1 MAGGFCRGR
10 AAPAVESK
18 IFFSRSDR
26 PEISIRQKLNK
37 EQMEIPGR
45 PCRKEPSWYMMNV
58 SERQKM
64 ETINTPYDDTF
75 RTLLQD
81 CPELVVPLI
90 NELFGT
96 NYTGR
101 EVVVSNENEIFLR
114 NPEGKK
120 EKRVTDSNLTLIS
133 LKGISK
139 RYHLECQSTADGT
152 MEIRMWEYDAQIALM
167 NKEYRDGVL
176 YVKFPDSAV
185 IYLRS
190 NSNTPDELK
199 ICICVGKKEIFY
211 EIPILK
217 VKNYTLNEIFEKQLW
232 MLIPFYI
239 FRYEKEFRIING
251 DEKRLRSLRMEYENV
266 AARLDQECQSG
277 RMKPITG
284 GALCE
289 LANNVV
295 EKLASKYD
303 NVEKEVT
310 EVMGG
315 KVLNYRSKEIFQ
327 EAMEKGLEEGR
338 RKGQEEGRE
347 EGLEEGR
354 LEGRLEGSNQKTVE
368 LVTKKYQ
375 KGDSVS
381 KIAEDLLMSVE
392 EVEEILGK
400 MTVSQ

>member
-18 IFFSRSDR
+18 ILFIFSRSDR

-45 PCRKEPSWYMMNV
+45 PCRKESSWYMMNV

-199 ICICVGKKEIFY
+199 ICVCIGQKELFY

-217 VKNYTLNEIFEKQLW
+217 VKNYTLNEIFKKQLW
-232 MLIPFYI
+232 LLIPFYI
-239 FRYEKEFRIING
+239 FRYEKEFRKING
-251 DEKRLRSLRMEYENV
+251 DEERLHSLRMEYENV

-315 KVLNYRSKEIFQ
+315 KVLNYRSKEIFR

-338 RKGQEEGRE
+338 
-347 EGLEEGR
+347 
-354 LEGRLEGSNQKTVE
+354 LEGSNQKTIE

-375 KGDSVS
+375 KGDSAS

-392 EVEEILGK
+392 EVEEILGE

>member
-1 MAGGFCRGR
+1 
-10 AAPAVESK
+10 
-18 IFFSRSDR
+18 
-26 PEISIRQKLNK
+26 
-37 EQMEIPGR
+37 
-45 PCRKEPSWYMMNV
+45 
-58 SERQKM
+58 M

-114 NPEGKK
+114 NPEGEK

-152 MEIRMWEYDAQIALM
+152 MEIRMWEYDAQIALR

-239 FRYEKEFRIING
+239 FRYEKEFPQIDGNQ
-251 DEKRLRSLRMEYENV
+251 KQLYRLRQEYERV
-266 AARLDQECQSG
+266 AKMLDQECQSG
-277 RMKPITG
+277 RMKPITC

-289 LANNVV
+289 LASNVV

-315 KVLNYRSKEIFQ
+315 KVLNYRSKEIY
-327 EAMEKGLEEGR
+327 
-338 RKGQEEGRE
+338 
-347 EGLEEGR
+347 
-354 LEGRLEGSNQKTVE
+354 LEGCAFGRKESIIQ

-375 KGDSVS
+375 LGDSVE
-381 KIAEDLLMSVE
+381 KIAKDLLMSVE

-400 MTVSQ
+400 IVPGKAE

>member
-1 MAGGFCRGR
+1 
-10 AAPAVESK
+10 
-18 IFFSRSDR
+18 
-26 PEISIRQKLNK
+26 
-37 EQMEIPGR
+37 MEIPGR
-45 PCRKEPSWYMMNV
+45 PCRKEPSWYKMNV

-199 ICICVGKKEIFY
+199 ICVCIGQKELFY

-217 VKNYTLNEIFEKQLW
+217 VKNYTLEEIFEKELW

-251 DEKRLRSLRMEYENV
+251 DEERLRSLRMEYENV

-295 EKLASKYD
+295 EKLASKYG

-315 KVLNYRSKEIFQ
+315 KVLNYRSKEIY
-327 EAMEKGLEEGR
+327 
-338 RKGQEEGRE
+338 
-347 EGLEEGR
+347 
-354 LEGRLEGSNQKTVE
+354 LEGCAFGRKEGQKESIVQ
-368 LVTKKYQ
+368 LVTRKYQ
-375 KGDSVS
+375 LGDSPE
-381 KIAEDLLMSVE
+381 KIAKDLLMSEE

-400 MTVSQ
+400 TTGSQQ

>member
-18 IFFSRSDR
+18 IFFIFSRSDR

-37 EQMEIPGR
+37 EQMEISGR
-45 PCRKEPSWYMMNV
+45 PCRKKSSWYMMNV

-96 NYTGR
+96 NYPGR

-217 VKNYTLNEIFEKQLW
+217 VKDYTLDELFEKQLW

-239 FRYEKEFRIING
+239 FRYEKEFRKING

-295 EKLASKYD
+295 KKLASKYD

-315 KVLNYRSKEIFQ
+315 KVLNYRSKEIFR

-338 RKGQEEGRE
+338 
-347 EGLEEGR
+347 
-354 LEGRLEGSNQKTVE
+354 LEGSNQKTIE

-375 KGDSVS
+375 KGDSAS

-392 EVEEILGK
+392 EVEEILGE

>member
-18 IFFSRSDR
+18 ILFIFSRSDR

-45 PCRKEPSWYMMNV
+45 PCRKKSSWYMMNV

-199 ICICVGKKEIFY
+199 ICVCIGQKELFY

-217 VKNYTLNEIFEKQLW
+217 VKNYTLEEIFEKELW

-266 AARLDQECQSG
+266 AARLDQECQGG

-315 KVLNYRSKEIFQ
+315 KVLNYRSKEIFR
-327 EAMEKGLEEGR
+327 EAMEKGLE
-338 RKGQEEGRE
+338 
-347 EGLEEGR
+347 
-354 LEGRLEGSNQKTVE
+354 EGRLEGSNQKTVE

>member
-37 EQMEIPGR
+37 EQMEISGR
-45 PCRKEPSWYMMNV
+45 PCRKKSSWYMMNV

-152 MEIRMWEYDAQIALM
+152 MEIRMWEYDAQIALR
-167 NKEYRDGVL
+167 NKEYRNGVL

-211 EIPILK
+211 KIPILK
-217 VKNYTLNEIFEKQLW
+217 VKNYTLKEIFEKELW

-289 LANNVV
+289 LANTVV

-315 KVLNYRSKEIFQ
+315 KVLNYRSKEIY
-327 EAMEKGLEEGR
+327 LEGCAF
-338 RKGQEEGRE
+338 GRE
-347 EGLEEGR
+347 EG
-354 LEGRLEGSNQKTVE
+354 QKESIVQ
-368 LVTKKYQ
+368 LVTRKYQ
-375 KGDSVS
+375 LGDSPE
-381 KIAEDLLMSVE
+381 KIAKDLLMSEE

-400 MTVSQ
+400 TTGSQQ